1 MSKKIDIEFNSLNE
15 NIIDNEFNSSIELET
30 SIKSINDIQEE
41 EVEISERLK
50 QISK

>member
-41 EVEISERLK
+41 EV
-50 QISK
+50 